1 MELQLEDV
9 LHQAQHVTHILEF
22 LLHVLPFKNQ
32 IKFVQKQ
39 RDSAEHW
46 SAQIKYLRPQQI
58 LQFLKEHIV
67 KDSLIQVGILVR
79 WVVELI
85 VWHLQHL
92 PAHLS

>member
-9 LHQAQHVTHILEF
+9 LHQIQLVTHILGV
-22 LLHVLPFKNQ
+22 LPHVLRFMNQ
-32 IKFVQKQ
+32 IKSVQKQ
-39 RDSAEHW
+39 RDSAGHW

-58 LQFLKEHIV
+58 LLFFKEHIV

-85 VWHLQHL
+85 V
-92 PAHLS
+92 